1 MFSVMTFLQSVYLYT
16 CLPLPALSYLEHI
29 WKLSAVVSLLAFIRP
44 VSEREYLP
52 LLELGEFLYAY
63 GIQFFLF
70 YSIPAFNVGRKK
82 EVSQKLND
90 LQLYPMKKE
99 PDASGSLRCN
109 PKMSTAIPN

>member
-1 MFSVMTFLQSVYLYT
+1 M
-16 CLPLPALSYLEHI
+16 
-29 WKLSAVVSLLAFIRP
+29 VSLLAFIRP

-52 LLELGEFLYAY
+52 LLELDKFLYAY